1 MLTLLR
7 IILLIDFNHNC
18 IEVDCI
24 WGLWK
29 SWSACTKSCGGGTR
43 TKNRSKSIT
52 EAYGGT
58 CLGNWIETQE
68 CNMQNCPGK
77 FVLIFL
83 IDLVLIL
90 IHCFNVWTLWKTLLN
105 HLNFN
110 DVEVDCTWAPW
121 KSWSICTKSCGG
133 GTRTKNRT
141 KLVIEAYGGTCLG
154 NRTETQ
160 VCNEQKCPGTNTA
173 YFYIRI
179 VLIYFEILLYWALK

>member
-1 MLTLLR
+1 M
-7 IILLIDFNHNC
+7 H
-18 IEVDCI
+18 
-24 WGLWK
+24 
-29 SWSACTKSCGGGTR
+29 
-43 TKNRSKSIT
+43 
-52 EAYGGT
+52 
-58 CLGNWIETQE
+58 
-68 CNMQNCPGK
+68 NCPGK

-83 IDLVLIL
+83 IDLVLIIIL
-90 IHCFNVWTLWKTLLN
+90 CFNVWTLWKTLLN

-154 NRTETQ
+154 NQTETQ
-160 VCNEQKCPGTNTA
+160 VCNEKKCPGTNTA

-179 VLIYFEILLYWALK
+179 VLITLKFFLTEFSNKYLLYCLVDCVWGAYGQWTDCSADCGTGTQTRTRSEATTAAHGGTDCVGDATETRDCNTHHCPGT